1 MLSSEHR
8 SLIRFL
14 LIYLGS
20 TFLLFSLA
28 SWIFYV
34 SSKHYLLDEQ
44 REILK
49 YQSENVK
56 SKLRLLHKSFDDR
69 LIYPRSKTFNSAIY
83 DLDKAYIFGTF
94 EHIPTLK
101 HTDHYSDEN
110 RLYHMTKIEP
120 YYLGAAYL
128 LTSKD
133 IDKSPITVLQEKI
146 MWFMLAAGLFFT
158 ALGYF
163 LGRLFVAPMR
173 DSIEQMNH
181 FIQDTTHE
189 LNTPISTIL
198 TNIELIETYGKD
210 EKSEELQRIEIAS
223 KTLSRIYEDLTYL
236 NLNNDYY
243 REVESINI
251 TKLIEERMVY
261 FSAIIQS
268 RRLDI
273 QLDLIPEKMLEI
285 DPNDAVRLIDNLLSN
300 AIKYNK
306 KNGTL
311 TVKLT
316 EESLR
321 IIDRGIGISQKD
333 LKDITKR
340 FKRAN
345 KSEGGF
351 GIGLDIVNQVV
362 NSYGF
367 ILHIT
372 SELKKGTE
380 VEVRWEK

>member
-1 MLSSEHR
+1 LLNSEQSS
-8 SLIRFL
+8 LVRFL

-28 SWIFYV
+28 SWIFYA
-34 SSKHYLLDEQ
+34 SAKHDLLDQQ
-44 REILK
+44 RETLE
-49 YQSENVK
+49 YQSENIK
-56 SKLRLLHKSFDDR
+56 SKLRLLHKSFDDT
-69 LIYPRSKTFNSAIY
+69 LIYPGGNSFDSAIF

-94 EHIPTLK
+94 ENKPTLEQS
-101 HTDHYSDEN
+101 DHYYDEK
-110 RLYHMTKIEP
+110 RLYHVVKIEP
-120 YYLGAAYL
+120 HYLGAAYL
-128 LTSKD
+128 MVSKE
-133 IDKSPITVLQEKI
+133 IDKSPIATLQEKI
-146 MWFMLAAGLFFT
+146 IWFMLGAGLFFA

-163 LGRLFVAPMR
+163 LGRLFTAPMR

-198 TNIELIETYGKD
+198 TNIEMIETYGKH

-236 NLNNDYY
+236 NLNHDYH
-243 REVESINI
+243 RQIESVDI
-251 TKLIEERMVY
+251 TKMIEERIVY
-261 FSAIIQS
+261 FSAMAQS
-268 RRLDI
+268 RGLTI
-273 QLDLIPEKMLEI
+273 KLELIPKKILEM
-285 DPNDAVRLIDNLLSN
+285 DPNDGVRLIDNLLSN

-306 KNGTL
+306 TKGTL

-321 IIDRGIGISQKD
+321 IIDTGIGIAQKD
-333 LKDITKR
+333 LKGISKR

-367 ILHIT
+367 VLHIT
-372 SELKKGTE
+372 SQLQKGTE
-380 VEVRWEK
+380 VEIRWEK

>member
-1 MLSSEHR
+1 MLNSEQR
-8 SLIRFL
+8 SLVRFL

-34 SSKHYLLDEQ
+34 SSKHHLLDEQ
-44 REILK
+44 RETLK
-49 YQSENVK
+49 YQSENIK
-56 SKLRLLHKSFDDR
+56 SKLRILHKSFDGR
-69 LIYPRSKTFNSAIY
+69 LIYPGSKTFDSAIF

-94 EHIPTLK
+94 ENRPILEQN
-101 HTDHYSDEN
+101 DHYNDEK
-110 RLYHMTKIEP
+110 RLYHVVKIEP
-120 YYLGAAYL
+120 HYLGAAYL
-128 LTSKD
+128 MVSKE
-133 IDKSPITVLQEKI
+133 IDKGPISALQEKI
-146 MWFMLAAGLFFT
+146 IWFMLAAGVFFT
-158 ALGYF
+158 TLGYF
-163 LGRLFVAPMR
+163 LGRLFTAPMR

-198 TNIELIETYGKD
+198 TNIEMIETYGKH

-243 REVESINI
+243 REVQSVDI

-261 FSAIIQS
+261 FSTMLQS
-268 RRLDI
+268 RGITIRLE
-273 QLDLIPEKMLEI
+273 LVPEKILKI
-285 DPNDAVRLIDNLLSN
+285 DRNDGVRLIDNLLSN

-321 IIDRGIGISQKD
+321 IIDTGIGIAQKD
-333 LKDITKR
+333 LKDISKR

-362 NSYGF
+362 DSYGF
-367 ILHIT
+367 VLHIT

-380 VEVRWEK
+380 VEVRWKK